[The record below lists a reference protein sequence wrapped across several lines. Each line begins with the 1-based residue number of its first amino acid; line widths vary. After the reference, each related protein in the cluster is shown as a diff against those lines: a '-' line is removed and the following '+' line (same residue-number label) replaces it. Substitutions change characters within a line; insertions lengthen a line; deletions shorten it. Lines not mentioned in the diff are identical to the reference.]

1 MHISE
6 QKQKNSVFMR
16 IKNIYGEKSH
26 LFAYLRFFCFWCF
39 VRFWCLR
46 NLFVKK
52 KKEFKTALITSFILL
67 LRIFLRSG
75 CLGSGTH
82 GDPQFS

>member
-39 VRFWCLR
+39 VCFWCLG

-52 KKEFKTALITSFILL
+52 NKEFKTALKPHLYYY
-67 LRIFLRSG
+67 SG
-75 CLGSGTH
+75 
-82 GDPQFS
+82 